1 MNELFKTFLSWL
13 GVISAGAS
21 LWLGDLPTAV
31 KILLALMAIDI
42 FAGVIAAG
50 KVGKVS
56 SSVAW
61 SGMTKKIVTMGV
73 IALAYLI
80 GSYLNGPTLGAP
92 FGELAVGFYIAVES
106 ISILENARAVGI
118 PIPDFLRDAL
128 VSLQAEKTPPR
139 LENSEGAKG

>member
-1 MNELFKTFLSWL
+1 MEVLKMVLNWSRVLL
-13 GVISAGAS
+13 AGAA

-50 KVGKVS
+50 KAGKVS

-80 GSYLNGPTLGAP
+80 GTYLNGPTLGAP

-128 VSLQAEKTPPR
+128 ASLQEEKTPPR
-139 LENSEGAKG
+139 YGNSEGAKG